1 MRNDTER
8 KDLKFYLNLRY
19 PITIHPDP
27 DGGYVA
33 EIEEL
38 PGCMTQAETL
48 DEAFKA
54 IEDARQVWI
63 QGTYEM
69 GQDIPLPRDM
79 EEYSGKFVVRIPRS
93 LHRNLVRV
101 AKQEGVSLNQY
112 IASLLAARV
121 QWDITLSQVQS
132 IPRPRTPEQIL
143 QSVEE
148 LFSERERATFV
159 SPLTSRESEVLNY
172 VAQGY
177 LNKQIAERLGVS
189 EQTIKD
195 HISSILR
202 KLNANARTQALRAG
216 IKEGVVR

>member
-63 QGTYEM
+63 NGTYEM

-79 EEYSGKFVVRIPRS
+79 EEYSGKFMVRIPRS
-93 LHRNLVRV
+93 LHRTLAHA

-112 IASLLAARV
+112 IASLLAAGAQRDAILSRV
-121 QWDITLSQVQS
+121 QSVSQ
-132 IPRPRTPEQIL
+132 PQI
-143 QSVEE
+143 
-148 LFSERERATFV
+148 
-159 SPLTSRESEVLNY
+159 
-172 VAQGY
+172 
-177 LNKQIAERLGVS
+177 GV
-189 EQTIKD
+189 
-195 HISSILR
+195 R
-202 KLNANARTQALRAG
+202 
-216 IKEGVVR
+216 